1 MDILLVQALFCRFNI
16 RVDADMNSFSLDNE
30 FHENKKTHENC

>member
-30 FHENKKTHENC
+30 LLKIKNTHENC